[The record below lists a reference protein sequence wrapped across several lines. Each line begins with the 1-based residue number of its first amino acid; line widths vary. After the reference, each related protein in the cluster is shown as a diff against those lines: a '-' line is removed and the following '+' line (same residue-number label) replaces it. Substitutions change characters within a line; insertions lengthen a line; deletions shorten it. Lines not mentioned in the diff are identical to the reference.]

1 MNVSGLYK
9 RFLFITGFFFL
20 TLEGFNQTPSQAYGL
35 QFSSHEAVPEEPGR
49 HREKSIAIANAIFQF
64 DELNEHAL
72 RIKCKT
78 LIALGR
84 HTLAKTTYDKFSSK
98 YKEIYGEEFAEN
110 YQAIIHA

>member
-1 MNVSGLYK
+1 LRICSAGPFLEQTYYEWLDPLKAEVSN
-9 RFLFITGFFFL
+9 FIVEALLQCNT
-20 TLEGFNQTPSQAYGL
+20 TL
-35 QFSSHEAVPEEPGR
+35 EPGR
-49 HREKSIAIANAIFQF
+49 HREKSIAIANSIFQF

-98 YKEIYGEEFAEN
+98 YKEIYGEEFGEN